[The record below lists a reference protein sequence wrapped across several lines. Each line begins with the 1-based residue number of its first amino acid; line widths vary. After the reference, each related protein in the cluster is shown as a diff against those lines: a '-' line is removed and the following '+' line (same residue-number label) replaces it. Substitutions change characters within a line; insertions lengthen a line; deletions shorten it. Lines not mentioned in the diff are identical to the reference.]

1 MMKEAMEKLQV
12 NIVKTKDKNATLD
25 GGREFS
31 VGILERTNQL
41 GAEIL
46 ADTFKDHTVSTVP
59 VANSLHLKSFCSKAG
74 PNLIA

>member
-31 VGILERTNQL
+31 VGVSE
-41 GAEIL
+41 
-46 ADTFKDHTVSTVP
+46 KDKP
-59 VANSLHLKSFCSKAG
+59 ARR
-74 PNLIA
+74 